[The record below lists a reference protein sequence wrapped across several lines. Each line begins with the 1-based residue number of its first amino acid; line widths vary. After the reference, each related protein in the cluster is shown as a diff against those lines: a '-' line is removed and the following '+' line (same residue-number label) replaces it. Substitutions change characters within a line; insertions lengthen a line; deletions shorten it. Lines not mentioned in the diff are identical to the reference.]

1 MTMIDRRLRYVMVV
15 ADEGSF
21 TRAAHILHVS
31 QPALSQQ
38 IKQLEEELGIQLL
51 DRTGRAIQATDA
63 GKALIGRTRN
73 ALAELEAGVR
83 AAKDVGDLSSG
94 MLRLGFTP
102 SFTTYLIGPIMQ
114 AYHARYPGIDLRL
127 HESSQEDVEALLGD
141 DLLDLGIG
149 CSQVLSDDVDWEP
162 LYTERLCLAIRTGH
176 PALAGQH
183 VFNAKDLSKLQMALL
198 GQGFATRIAVNDY
211 LRRAGVKPQIRAE
224 VNSMSSLLELV
235 QLTDLITILPDAMQ
249 PRQPGLEFKSL
260 IPDLPSRS
268 SILMVRRGAFQ
279 SAASLV
285 FADML
290 KEHVKTLQRVR

>member
-102 SFTTYLIGPIMQ
+102 SFTTYLIGP
-114 AYHARYPGIDLRL
+114 
-127 HESSQEDVEALLGD
+127 
-141 DLLDLGIG
+141 
-149 CSQVLSDDVDWEP
+149 
-162 LYTERLCLAIRTGH
+162 
-176 PALAGQH
+176 
-183 VFNAKDLSKLQMALL
+183 
-198 GQGFATRIAVNDY
+198 
-211 LRRAGVKPQIRAE
+211 
-224 VNSMSSLLELV
+224 
-235 QLTDLITILPDAMQ
+235 
-249 PRQPGLEFKSL
+249 
-260 IPDLPSRS
+260 
-268 SILMVRRGAFQ
+268 
-279 SAASLV
+279 
-285 FADML
+285 
-290 KEHVKTLQRVR
+290 